1 MGASHRQPDAA
12 GLEMAGPERLSE
24 VTGKSEG
31 AQVAQATRRQGIE
44 SETMAMRETK
54 S

>member
-1 MGASHRQPDAA
+1 MQP
-12 GLEMAGPERLSE
+12 GWRWQGHLESE

>member
-1 MGASHRQPDAA
+1 MQP
-12 GLEMAGPERLSE
+12 GWRWQGQSERGNP
-24 VTGKSEG
+24 GKSEG
-31 AQVAQATRRQGIE
+31 AQGAQATRRQGIE

>member
-12 GLEMAGPERLSE
+12 GLEMWQGQSE

>member
-1 MGASHRQPDAA
+1 MQP
-12 GLEMAGPERLSE
+12 GWRWQGQSE

-31 AQVAQATRRQGIE
+31 AQVAQATNRLGIE

>member
-12 GLEMAGPERLSE
+12 GLEMAGPERE

>member
-1 MGASHRQPDAA
+1 MQP
-12 GLEMAGPERLSE
+12 GWRWQGQSE